1 MIFYCGFKQYI
12 FNAENQVERI
22 MQKLI
27 CKGGLQP
34 QEEMEK
40 MLIVLIGVF
49 QIIILKLVCHIDDG
63 TVKAIIEVYNFWA
76 GYYLCKLKWC
86 INKYVLIG

>member
-1 MIFYCGFKQYI
+1 
-12 FNAENQVERI
+12 

-49 QIIILKLVCHIDDG
+49 QIIILKLVCHMDDG
-63 TVKAIIEVYNFWA
+63 TVKAIIEVYNF
-76 GYYLCKLKWC
+76 
-86 INKYVLIG
+86 

>member
-49 QIIILKLVCHIDDG
+49 LIIILKHRFHMDEG
-63 TVKAIIEVYNFWA
+63 TVTSMR
-76 GYYLCKLKWC
+76 
-86 INKYVLIG
+86 

>member
-12 FNAENQVERI
+12 FNAENQVEKI
-22 MQKLI
+22 MQKQI
-27 CKGGLQP
+27 YKGGLQP

-49 QIIILKLVCHIDDG
+49 LIIILKLVCHMDDG

-86 INKYVLIG
+86 INKYVLKK